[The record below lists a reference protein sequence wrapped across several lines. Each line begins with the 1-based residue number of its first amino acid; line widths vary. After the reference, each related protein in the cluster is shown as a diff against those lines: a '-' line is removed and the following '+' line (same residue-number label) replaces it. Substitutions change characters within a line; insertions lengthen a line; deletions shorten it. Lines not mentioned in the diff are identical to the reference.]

1 MRELAENNTDSEVF
15 YCLHP
20 SVWDTMNAMVQRLSP
35 LDVVIEQHEAA
46 ALTFEQVY
54 GSSFNDVARWIRALG
69 GLPADVEDLTQE
81 VFLVVRRKLSDF
93 DGRNLRGWLY
103 RIAQRTVR
111 DYRRRAWFRR
121 VFLDGGST
129 PDHYDN
135 ATADA
140 DPSELFERKEA
151 EGLLHGLLGRMSD
164 VRRTTFIL
172 FEIEGYSG
180 EEIAE
185 MQGIPLNTVWT
196 RLHHA
201 RKEFTRLVS
210 ESGHAGSVK

>member
-1 MRELAENNTDSEVF
+1 MTV
-15 YCLHP
+15 
-20 SVWDTMNAMVQRLSP
+20 MVQRLSP
-35 LDVVIEQHEAA
+35 IGVVLEERAGS
-46 ALTFEQVY
+46 ALSFEQVY
-54 GSSFNDVARWIRALG
+54 ASSFNDVARWIRALG

-81 VFLVVRRKLSDF
+81 VFLVVRRKLGDF

-121 VFLDGGST
+121 VFLGGST
-129 PDHYDN
+129 PEHYD
-135 ATADA
+135 TAISDA
-140 DPSELFERKEA
+140 DPAELYERKEA
-151 EGLLHGLLGRMSD
+151 EGLLRDLLSQMSE

-201 RKEFTRLVS
+201 RKEFLRLVAA
-210 ESGHAGSVK
+210 SGRAGSAS

>member
-1 MRELAENNTDSEVF
+1 MRKAAENTRDSEVF
-15 YCLHP
+15 LGLRP
-20 SVWDTMNAMVQRLSP
+20 SVWETMNVMVQRLSP
-35 LDVVIEQHEAA
+35 LDVVLEQHEGA

-54 GSSFNDVARWIRALG
+54 SSSFNDVARWIRALG

-81 VFLVVRRKLSDF
+81 VFLVVRRKLSGF

-121 VFLDGGST
+121 VFLGGGNT
-129 PDHYDN
+129 PEHYDH
-135 ATADA
+135 ATPDA

-151 EGLLHGLLGRMSD
+151 EGLLHGLLGQMSE

-180 EEIAE
+180 EEIADL
-185 MQGIPLNTVWT
+185 QGIPLNTVWT

-201 RKEFTRLVS
+201 RKEFLRLVS
-210 ESGHAGSVK
+210 ESGHARSVK

>member
-1 MRELAENNTDSEVF
+1 
-15 YCLHP
+15 
-20 SVWDTMNAMVQRLSP
+20 MVQRLSP
-35 LDVVIEQHEAA
+35 LDVVLEQHAGA

-54 GSSFNDVARWIRALG
+54 ASSFNDVARWIRALG
-69 GLPADVEDLTQE
+69 GMPADVEDLTQE
-81 VFLVVRRKLSDF
+81 VFLVVRRKLSGF

-121 VFLDGGST
+121 VFLGGGSV
-129 PDHYDN
+129 PDHHYDN
-135 ATADA
+135 ATSDA
-140 DPSELFERKEA
+140 DPGDIFERKEA
-151 EGLLHGLLGRMSD
+151 EGLLHGLLGQMSD

-172 FEIEGYSG
+172 FEVEGYSG

-201 RKEFTRLVS
+201 RKEFLRLVS
-210 ESGHAGSVK
+210 ESGHAGSAK

>member
-1 MRELAENNTDSEVF
+1 
-15 YCLHP
+15 
-20 SVWDTMNAMVQRLSP
+20 MNVMVQRLSP
-35 LDVVIEQHEAA
+35 LDSVLDQHAGT
-46 ALTFEQVY
+46 ALSFEQVY
-54 GSSFNDVARWIRALG
+54 TSSFNDVARWIRALG

-81 VFLVVRRKLSDF
+81 VFLVVRRKLSAF

-121 VFLDGGST
+121 VFLGGAAT
-129 PDHYDN
+129 PEPYD
-135 ATADA
+135 TAPSGS
-140 DPSELFERKEA
+140 DPSDIFERKEA
-151 EGLLHGLLGRMSD
+151 EGILHALLGQMSE

-172 FEIEGYSG
+172 FEVEGYSG

-185 MQGIPLNTVWT
+185 MQAIPLNTVWT

-201 RKEFTRLVS
+201 RKEFLRLVA
-210 ESGHAGSVK
+210 ESGRAGSLK

>member
-1 MRELAENNTDSEVF
+1 
-15 YCLHP
+15 
-20 SVWDTMNAMVQRLSP
+20 MNAMVQRLSP
-35 LDVVIEQHEAA
+35 LDVVLEQHEGNT
-46 ALTFEQVY
+46 LTFEQVY
-54 GSSFNDVARWIRALG
+54 SSSFNDVARWIRALG
-69 GLPADVEDLTQE
+69 GMPADVEDLTQE
-81 VFLVVRRKLSDF
+81 VFLVVRRKLSGF

-121 VFLDGGST
+121 VFLGGGST
-129 PDHYDN
+129 PEHYD
-135 ATADA
+135 TAQTDN
-140 DPSELFERKEA
+140 DPSDLFERKEA
-151 EGLLHGLLGRMSD
+151 EGLLHGLLGQMSE

-180 EEIAE
+180 EEIAD

-201 RKEFTRLVS
+201 RKEFLRLIA
-210 ESGHAGSVK
+210 ESGRAGSVK

>member
-1 MRELAENNTDSEVF
+1 MEV
-15 YCLHP
+15 
-20 SVWDTMNAMVQRLSP
+20 VQRLSP
-35 LDVVIEQHEAA
+35 LDVVLEQQAGTT
-46 ALTFEQVY
+46 LSFEQVY
-54 GSSFNDVARWIRALG
+54 SSSFNDVARWVRALG
-69 GLPADVEDLTQE
+69 GLAPDVEDLTQE
-81 VFLVVRRKLSDF
+81 VFLVVRRKLHAF

-121 VFLDGGST
+121 VLLGGGST
-129 PDHYDN
+129 PHAYE
-135 ATADA
+135 TAVSDS
-140 DPSELFERKEA
+140 DPSDIFERKEA
-151 EGLLHGLLGRMSD
+151 EGLLHGLLAQMSE

-172 FEIEGYSG
+172 FEVEGYSG

-201 RKEFTRLVS
+201 RKEFFRLIA
-210 ESGHAGSVK
+210 ESGRVGSNS

>member
-1 MRELAENNTDSEVF
+1 MHIVAENTRRSEAF
-15 YCLHP
+15 LALRP
-20 SVWDTMNAMVQRLSP
+20 SVWETMNVMVQRLSP
-35 LDVVIEQHEAA
+35 LDVVLEQHAGA

-54 GSSFNDVARWIRALG
+54 SSSFNDVARWIRALG
-69 GLPADVEDLTQE
+69 GMPADVEDLTQE
-81 VFLVVRRKLSDF
+81 VFLVVRRKLSAF

-121 VFLDGGST
+121 VFLGGGST
-129 PDHYDN
+129 PDHYDSAVSDN
-135 ATADA
+135 

-151 EGLLHGLLGRMSD
+151 EGLLHALLAQMSD

-172 FEIEGYSG
+172 FEVEGYSG
-180 EEIAE
+180 EEIAD

-201 RKEFTRLVS
+201 RKEFLRLVA
-210 ESGHAGSVK
+210 ESGRAGSVK

>member
-1 MRELAENNTDSEVF
+1 
-15 YCLHP
+15 
-20 SVWDTMNAMVQRLSP
+20 MNAMVQRLSP
-35 LDVVIEQHEAA
+35 LDVVLEQHEGAT
-46 ALTFEQVY
+46 LTFEQVY

-81 VFLVVRRKLSDF
+81 VFLVVRRKLSGF

-121 VFLDGGST
+121 VFLGGGST
-129 PDHYDN
+129 PDPYDN

-151 EGLLHGLLGRMSD
+151 EGLLHGLLAQMSE

-185 MQGIPLNTVWT
+185 MQSIPLNTVWT

-210 ESGHAGSVK
+210 ESGRAGSVK

>member
-1 MRELAENNTDSEVF
+1 
-15 YCLHP
+15 
-20 SVWDTMNAMVQRLSP
+20 MNVMVQRLSP
-35 LDVVIEQHEAA
+35 LDGVLEQHAGT

-54 GSSFNDVARWIRALG
+54 ASSFNDVARWIRALG
-69 GLPADVEDLTQE
+69 GMPADVEDLAQE
-81 VFLVVRRKLSDF
+81 VFLVVRRKLSGF

-121 VFLDGGST
+121 VFLGGTT
-129 PDHYDN
+129 PEPYDTTPSDN
-135 ATADA
+135 
-140 DPSELFERKEA
+140 DPSDLFERKEA
-151 EGLLHGLLGRMSD
+151 EGLLHALLGQMSD

-172 FEIEGYSG
+172 FEVEGYSG

-201 RKEFTRLVS
+201 RKEFLRLVA
-210 ESGHAGSVK
+210 ESGRAGTMK

>member
-1 MRELAENNTDSEVF
+1 
-15 YCLHP
+15 
-20 SVWDTMNAMVQRLSP
+20 MNAMVQRLSP
-35 LDVVIEQHEAA
+35 LDVVLEQHEGP

-54 GSSFNDVARWIRALG
+54 SSSFNDVARWIRALG

-81 VFLVVRRKLSDF
+81 VFLVVRRKLSGF

-121 VFLDGGST
+121 VFLGGGSA
-129 PDHYDN
+129 PDHYD
-135 ATADA
+135 TASTDA
-140 DPSELFERKEA
+140 DPSDLFERKEA
-151 EGLLHGLLGRMSD
+151 EGLLRGLLGQMSE

-201 RKEFTRLVS
+201 RKEFTRLVA
-210 ESGHAGSVK
+210 ESGRAGSIK

>member
-1 MRELAENNTDSEVF
+1 
-15 YCLHP
+15 
-20 SVWDTMNAMVQRLSP
+20 MNVMVQRLSP
-35 LDVVIEQHEAA
+35 LDVVLEQHEGS

-54 GSSFNDVARWIRALG
+54 ASSFNDVARWIRALG

-81 VFLVVRRKLSDF
+81 VFLVVRRKLSGF

-121 VFLDGGST
+121 VFLGGGNA
-129 PDHYDN
+129 PDHYDTA
-135 ATADA
+135 ATES
-140 DPSELFERKEA
+140 DPSDLFERKEA
-151 EGLLHGLLGRMSD
+151 EGLLRGLLGQMSE

-201 RKEFTRLVS
+201 RKEFLRLVA
-210 ESGHAGSVK
+210 ESGRAGSVK

>member
-1 MRELAENNTDSEVF
+1 
-15 YCLHP
+15 
-20 SVWDTMNAMVQRLSP
+20 MNVVVQRLTP
-35 LDVVIEQHEAA
+35 LDVVLQEHAGS
-46 ALTFEQVY
+46 ALTFEEVY
-54 GSSFNDVARWIRALG
+54 ASSFNDVARWTRALG

-81 VFLVVRRKLSDF
+81 VFLVVRRKLSGF

-121 VFLDGGST
+121 VFLGAGST
-129 PDHYDN
+129 PDHDDS
-135 ATADA
+135 AVADA

-151 EGLLHGLLGRMSD
+151 EGLLHSLLGRMSE

-201 RKEFTRLVS
+201 RKEFLRLVA
-210 ESGHAGSVK
+210 ESGHAGSAA

>member
-1 MRELAENNTDSEVF
+1 
-15 YCLHP
+15 
-20 SVWDTMNAMVQRLSP
+20 MNAMVQRLSP
-35 LDVVIEQHEAA
+35 LDVVLEQHEGNT
-46 ALTFEQVY
+46 LTFEQVY
-54 GSSFNDVARWIRALG
+54 SSSFNDVARWIRALG
-69 GLPADVEDLTQE
+69 GMPADVEDLAQE
-81 VFLVVRRKLSDF
+81 VFLVVRRKLSGF

-121 VFLDGGST
+121 VFLGGGST
-129 PDHYDN
+129 PEHYD
-135 ATADA
+135 TAPSDN
-140 DPSELFERKEA
+140 DPGELFERKEA
-151 EGLLHGLLGRMSD
+151 EGLLHGLLGQMSE

-180 EEIAE
+180 EEIAD

-201 RKEFTRLVS
+201 RKEFLRLIA
-210 ESGHAGSVK
+210 ESGRAGSVK